1 MGNYL
6 EDAEKRLDE
15 AAENY
20 KETLKKKK
28 KTNNSGNP
36 PRIAV

>member
-15 AAENY
+15 AAEDY
-20 KETLKKKK
+20 KETLKKKEEDE
-28 KTNNSGNP
+28 
-36 PRIAV
+36 